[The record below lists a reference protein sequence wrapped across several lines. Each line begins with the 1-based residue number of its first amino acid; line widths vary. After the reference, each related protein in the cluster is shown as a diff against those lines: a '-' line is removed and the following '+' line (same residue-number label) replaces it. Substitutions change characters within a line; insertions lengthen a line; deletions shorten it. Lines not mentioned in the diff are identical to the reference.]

1 MVLLFP
7 PAYCVGKLDGN
18 TVFHHSGDWHGQDF
32 WGWEFSVKQKKSL
45 QKSDLF

>member
-18 TVFHHSGDWHGQDF
+18 IISSFRRLAWPGLLGVGIFSKTEE
-32 WGWEFSVKQKKSL
+32 EFAEK
-45 QKSDLF
+45 